1 MTFRKL
7 FAFFVVAVPGLAT
20 AIIFANAAGS
30 TSPAALPAI
39 EYIQKCELAGQ
50 FVGLQSKDEEAG
62 RAATKLCVTDEK
74 RAQDWL
80 VAQWKG
86 LEHSLKRECLDHVQK
101 THKALEYSWIMSCIV
116 NRLDP

>member
-1 MTFRKL
+1 MTFSKL
-7 FAFFVVAVPGLAT
+7 MVFFAASLSGLAT
-20 AIIFANAAGS
+20 AIIFANAASS

-50 FVGLQSKDEEAG
+50 FVGLQSNDEEAG

-74 RAQDWL
+74 RAEDWL

-86 LEHSLKRECLDHVQK
+86 LEPSLKRECLEHVQK